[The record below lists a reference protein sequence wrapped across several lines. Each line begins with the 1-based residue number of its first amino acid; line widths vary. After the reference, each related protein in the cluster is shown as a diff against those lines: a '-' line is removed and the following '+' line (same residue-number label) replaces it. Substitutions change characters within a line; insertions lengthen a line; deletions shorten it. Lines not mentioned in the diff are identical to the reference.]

1 MMKKSLEREGYIRER
16 GIETSLP
23 CAPSFVHFFGAKE
36 MDVGMDLVKSL
47 WQSMWDVDVVYTPLS
62 HLR

>member
-23 CAPSFVHFFGAKE
+23 YAPSFVHFFGAKE
-36 MDVGMDLVKSL
+36 MDVGMDWVKSL
-47 WQSMWDVDVVYTPLS
+47 WQGTGDAGG
-62 HLR
+62 

>member
-1 MMKKSLEREGYIRER
+1 MMKKSLGRMGYTREG
-16 GIETSLP
+16 GIETSFP

-47 WQSMWDVDVVYTPLS
+47 WQNTGDAGG
-62 HLR
+62 

>member
-1 MMKKSLEREGYIRER
+1 MSHSKMMKKSLERMGYIREG

-36 MDVGMDLVKSL
+36 MDVGVYQIISL
-47 WQSMWDVDVVYTPLS
+47 
-62 HLR
+62 